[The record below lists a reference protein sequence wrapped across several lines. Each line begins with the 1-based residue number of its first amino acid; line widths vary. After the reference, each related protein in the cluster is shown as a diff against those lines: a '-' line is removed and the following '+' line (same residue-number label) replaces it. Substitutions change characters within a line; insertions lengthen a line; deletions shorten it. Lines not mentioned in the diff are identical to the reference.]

1 MDDKKKYIY
10 KDLVYTILFLLS
22 FIFVYFV
29 LFVNPVPVV
38 SSPVAVYVLGF
49 IPAILLIFA
58 VFFFFTLINQIFS
71 EE

>member
-29 LFVNPVPVV
+29 LYVNPVPVV

-49 IPAILLIFA
+49 IPVILLIFA
-58 VFFFFTLINQIFS
+58 VFFFFTLLNQIFS